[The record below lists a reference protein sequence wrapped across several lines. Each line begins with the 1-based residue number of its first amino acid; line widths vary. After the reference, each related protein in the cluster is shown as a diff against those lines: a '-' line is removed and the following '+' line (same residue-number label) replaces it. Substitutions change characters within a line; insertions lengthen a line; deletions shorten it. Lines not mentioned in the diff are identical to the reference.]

1 MACLGKFSIETSEMP
16 CSHLCAGRTYYNKDI
31 KLMMKQTAFL
41 YFQDKGLLAQAQI
54 DNQKPTSK
62 IFKKTYFCKSKLK
75 Q

>member
-16 CSHLCAGRTYYNKDI
+16 CSHLCAGKTYYNKDI

-54 DNQKPTSK
+54 DNCYASETCIKNIK
-62 IFKKTYFCKSKLK
+62 KKNIFL
-75 Q
+75 QE